1 LTALSEIHF
10 TGRDRAFPA
19 KPPRSELPG
28 NREGNAKMAKCF
40 RLLSASAILSVLL
53 ASASATAQSKYGP
66 GVTDTEILIGQTNPY
81 SGPLSAY
88 ATQGRTESAYYK
100 MINDKG
106 GVNGRMIKL
115 LSLDDAYSP
124 PKTVEQHRR
133 LVESDEVLGIVGTM
147 GTPTNS
153 AIVKYLNSKSVPH
166 IFLASGA
173 SKWGDFKSSPWTMGW
188 YPTYRSEGAIYGSYI
203 RENVKDAKI
212 AILSQNDDYGKD
224 FVAGFKAGLGEAAD
238 KLIVKELTYEVS
250 EPTVDSEIITLKA
263 SGANILFS
271 ASTAKAAA
279 QTIRKIAE
287 LDWHPTHFVV
297 QNANSISSVLT
308 PAGLDHSTG
317 IISTAYLKDPADPQ
331 FVNDEG
337 IKWYLDFMKN
347 YYPEG
352 DVNDPQNE
360 IGVSIAATFVQ
371 VLKQC
376 GNDLTRE
383 NLLLQATSLK
393 NLELPLLLPGI
404 KLNTGSE
411 DHYPIEQLQLVKFD
425 GKTWVRFGEVLT
437 GK

>member
-1 LTALSEIHF
+1 MV
-10 TGRDRAFPA
+10 
-19 KPPRSELPG
+19 K
-28 NREGNAKMAKCF
+28 
-40 RLLSASAILSVLL
+40 RLWNTSAMLAVLL
-53 ASASATAQSKYGP
+53 ASGAAAAQTKYGP
-66 GVTDTEILIGQTNPY
+66 GVSDTEVLIGQTIPY

-88 ATQGRTESAYYK
+88 GTQGHAEAAYYK
-100 MINDKG
+100 MINDNG
-106 GVNGRMIKL
+106 GVNGRRIKL

-153 AIVKYLNSKSVPH
+153 AIVKYLNGKLVPH

-173 SKWGDFKSSPWTMGW
+173 SKWGDFKASPWTMGW
-188 YPTYRSEGAIYGSYI
+188 YPTYRSEGAIYGAYI
-203 RENVKDAKI
+203 RENIKDAKI

-250 EPTVDSEIITLKA
+250 EPTVDSQVVTLKA
-263 SGANILFS
+263 SGANVLFS

-279 QTIRKIAE
+279 QTIRRVAE
-287 LDWHPTHFVV
+287 LEWHPTQFVV

-331 FVNDEG
+331 FANDEG
-337 IKWYLDFMKN
+337 VKWYVDFMKK
-347 YYPEG
+347 YYPDG
-352 DVNDPQNE
+352 DANDPQNE
-360 IGVSIAATFVQ
+360 IGISIAATFVQ

-383 NLLLQATSLK
+383 NLLRQATSLK

-425 GKTWVRFGEVLT
+425 GKTWARFGDVL
-437 GK
+437 GSN

>member
-1 LTALSEIHF
+1 MTRSFRVLIA
-10 TGRDRAFPA
+10 PA
-19 KPPRSELPG
+19 MLG
-28 NREGNAKMAKCF
+28 A
-40 RLLSASAILSVLL
+40 LL
-53 ASASATAQSKYGP
+53 ASGSAMAQTKYGP
-66 GVTDTEILIGQTNPY
+66 GVTDAEILIGQTNPY

-88 ATQGRTESAYYK
+88 GTQGRAETAYYK
-100 MINDKG
+100 MINDQG
-106 GVNGRMIKL
+106 GVNGRKIKL
-115 LSLDDAYSP
+115 LSLDDGYSP

-153 AIVKYLNSKSVPH
+153 AVVKYLNSKSVPH

-173 SKWGDFKSSPWTMGW
+173 SKWGDYKTAPWTMGW
-188 YPTYRSEGAIYGSYI
+188 YPTYRSEGVIYGTYI
-203 RENVKDAKI
+203 RENIKDAKI

-238 KLIVKELTYEVS
+238 KLIVKELSYEVS
-250 EPTVDSEIITLKA
+250 EPTVDSEVITLMA
-263 SGANILFS
+263 SGANVLFS

-279 QTIRKIAE
+279 QTIRKVAE
-287 LDWHPTHFVV
+287 LNWHPTHFLV
-297 QNANSISSVLT
+297 QNANSIAAVLT

-317 IISTAYLKDPADPQ
+317 LISTAYIKDPADPQ
-331 FVNDEG
+331 FATDEG
-337 IKWYLDFMKN
+337 VKWYLDFMKN
-347 YYPEG
+347 YYPDG
-352 DVNDPQNE
+352 DANDPQNE

-383 NLLLQATSLK
+383 NLLLQAANLK

-425 GKTWVRFGEVLT
+425 GKTWTRFGEVI
-437 GK
+437 GSK

>member
-1 LTALSEIHF
+1 MITLMKVAGVFVMLGWLV
-10 TGRDRAFPA
+10 TG
-19 KPPRSELPG
+19 
-28 NREGNAKMAKCF
+28 
-40 RLLSASAILSVLL
+40 SAEAAD
-53 ASASATAQSKYGP
+53 ASGP
-66 GVTDTEILIGQTNPY
+66 GVSDAEILIGQTNPY

-88 ATQGRTESAYYK
+88 STQGRAQAAYYR
-100 MINDKG
+100 MINDQG
-106 GVNGRMIKL
+106 GVNGRKIRL

-153 AIVKYLNSKSVPH
+153 AVVKYLNAKSVPH

-173 SKWGDFKSSPWTMGW
+173 SKWGDTKSYPWTIGW
-188 YPTYRSEGAIYGSYI
+188 YPTYRSEGQIYGSYI
-203 RENVKDAKI
+203 RDNMRDARI
-212 AILSQNDDYGKD
+212 AILGQNDDYGRD

-250 EPTVDSEIITLKA
+250 EPTVDSQVITLKA
-263 SGANILFS
+263 SGANVLFS

-279 QTIRKIAE
+279 QAIKKAAE
-287 LDWHPTHFVV
+287 LDWHPTHFLV
-297 QNANSISSVLT
+297 QNANSIATVLT
-308 PAGLDHSTG
+308 PAGLDNSVG

-331 FVNDEG
+331 FAADVG
-337 IKWYLDFMKN
+337 MAWYRGFMKQ

-360 IGVSIAATFVQ
+360 IAVSIAATFVQ

-383 NLLLQATSLK
+383 NVMRQANALK
-393 NLELPLLLPGI
+393 DLELPLLLPGI
-404 KLNTGSE
+404 TLTTGPA
-411 DHYPIEQLQLVKFD
+411 DHYPIEQLQLVRFD
-425 GKTWVRFGEVLT
+425 GKTWDRFGGVLSSR
-437 GK
+437 

>member
-1 LTALSEIHF
+1 
-10 TGRDRAFPA
+10 
-19 KPPRSELPG
+19 
-28 NREGNAKMAKCF
+28 MAKCL
-40 RLLSASAILSVLL
+40 RAMSALVLLGVMFAAGSAI
-53 ASASATAQSKYGP
+53 AQTKYGP
-66 GVTDTEILIGQTNPY
+66 GVTDSEILIGQTNPY

-88 ATQGRTESAYYK
+88 GTQGRAETAYYK
-100 MINDKG
+100 MINDQG
-106 GVNGRMIKL
+106 GVNGRKIKL
-115 LSLDDAYSP
+115 LSLDDGYSP

-153 AIVKYLNSKSVPH
+153 AVVKYLNAKSVPH
-166 IFLASGA
+166 ILLATGA

-188 YPTYRSEGAIYGSYI
+188 YPTYRSEGAIYGAYI
-203 RENVKDAKI
+203 RENIKDAKI

-238 KLIVKELTYEVS
+238 RLIVKEMVYEVS
-250 EPTVDSEIITLKA
+250 EPTVDSEVITLKA
-263 SGANILFS
+263 SDANVLFS

-279 QTIRKIAE
+279 QTIRKVAE

-297 QNANSISSVLT
+297 QNANSIAAVLT

-331 FVNDEG
+331 FAGDQG
-337 IKWYLDFMKN
+337 IKWYLEFMKN
-347 YYPEG
+347 YYPDG
-352 DVNDPQNE
+352 DISDPQNE

-383 NLLLQATSLK
+383 NVLLQATSLK
-393 NLELPLLLPGI
+393 DVELPLLLPGI
-404 KLNTGSE
+404 KLNTGAE

-425 GKTWVRFGEVLT
+425 GKTWVRFGDVLS